1 MNRAKG
7 LYVSPTKYVSFAER
21 DKQRLTDEFASRGNT
36 VWGVGSFFGMLP
48 NPDPILKAAGQDIRA
63 YRDMRSDALVGSAIR
78 RRKSAVKA
86 LERGFNEGETDTP
99 VCAFLKDMMASWDMD
114 VIIGGLLDAPLF
126 GWQPAE
132 LMWQKEN
139 GHFVINQIIA
149 KPPEW
154 FHFDTENQLRFRGSQ
169 GPAEGLLPPMYKF
182 ICPTQDATYDNPYG
196 FPDLSMCFWPALFK
210 RHGWRFWM
218 TFIEK
223 YGTPWV
229 VAKHAT
235 GQDQANI
242 NDLMHK
248 LENIIQDAIAVIPD
262 NASVSLL
269 EPGGKGASSEIYQ
282 SMITMARSEISIALL
297 GQNQTTEAETNKAS
311 AQAGLEVTNDIRDGD
326 ASIVSSAINQ
336 VLRWVVELNFGD
348 VPVPVWNLWEQETI
362 DDLQAKRDQTLSQTR
377 GFFTAQYYERE
388 YGLQPGD
395 INPQVMMSPPSPW
408 GQLPAIGQ
416 PSLGFAEAAARD
428 DLDVRDKLDEALSH
442 AGDTLMCDE
451 VMLPLLTPLFEMV
464 QKGATPTEMMGKL
477 ASLYPQMND
486 DELLERLAKVRFIAK
501 LLGRHYAHGA

>member
-1 MNRAKG
+1 MSNAKG

-21 DKQRLTDEFASRGNT
+21 DKRRLTDEIASRGNT
-36 VWGVGSFFGMLP
+36 VWGFGSFFGSLP
-48 NPDPILKAAGQDIRA
+48 NPDPILKAAGMDIRA
-63 YRDMRSDALVGSAIR
+63 YRDLRSDALVGSAIR

-114 VIIGGLLDAPLF
+114 AIIGGLLDAPLF

-139 GHFVINQIIA
+139 GHFVVSQIIA

-169 GPAEGLLPPMYKF
+169 SPAEGLLPPAYKF
-182 ICPTQDATYDNPYG
+182 ICPVQDATYDNPYG
-196 FPDLSMCFWPALFK
+196 FADLSMCFWPGMFK
-210 RHGWRFWM
+210 KYGWRFWM
-218 TFIEK
+218 QFVEK
-223 YGTPWV
+223 YATPWAV
-229 VAKHAT
+229 GKHAR
-235 GQDQANI
+235 GAAPSDIDQ
-242 NDLMHK
+242 LMDA
-248 LENIIQDAIAVIPD
+248 LEKMVQDAIAVIPEGD
-262 NASVSLL
+262 SVEIK
-269 EPGGKGASSEIYQ
+269 EPMGKSASSEIFQ

-311 AQAGLEVTNDIRDGD
+311 AQAGLEVTSDIRDGD
-326 ASIVSSAINQ
+326 AAIVSSAINQ

-395 INPQVMMSPPSPW
+395 INPQATMSPSSPW

-416 PSLGFAEAAARD
+416 SSQGFAEAAVRA
-428 DLDVRDKLDEALSH
+428 DLDVRDKLDEALSD
-442 AGDTLMCDE
+442 ASDALISDD
-451 VMLPLLTPLFEMV
+451 VMLPLLAPLFEMA

-486 DELLERLAKVRFIAK
+486 DELIERLARVRFMAK
-501 LLGRHYAHGA
+501 LLGRYYAHTA